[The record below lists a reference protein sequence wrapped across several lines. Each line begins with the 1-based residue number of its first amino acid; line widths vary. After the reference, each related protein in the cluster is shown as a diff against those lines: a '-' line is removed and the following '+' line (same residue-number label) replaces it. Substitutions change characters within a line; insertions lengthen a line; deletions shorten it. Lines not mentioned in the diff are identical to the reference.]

1 MRRAEWIQG
10 EPSGGMAG
18 SNNSRHGVPTGER
31 TGTALGTASA
41 GAGSGRLLSTS
52 AEGVVP
58 AQCRGVG
65 QVARCLVLLPDTHH
79 RSGGHRAGR
88 HPEVTPL
95 RAGDAWGSGATHS
108 SAGPTELP
116 GQGPQP
122 LTALMT

>member
-65 QVARCLVLLPDTHH
+65 QVARCLVLLRHVPQEWGPQG
-79 RSGGHRAGR
+79 RKASGGDTTEGR
-88 HPEVTPL
+88 
-95 RAGDAWGSGATHS
+95 
-108 SAGPTELP
+108 
-116 GQGPQP
+116 
-122 LTALMT
+122 